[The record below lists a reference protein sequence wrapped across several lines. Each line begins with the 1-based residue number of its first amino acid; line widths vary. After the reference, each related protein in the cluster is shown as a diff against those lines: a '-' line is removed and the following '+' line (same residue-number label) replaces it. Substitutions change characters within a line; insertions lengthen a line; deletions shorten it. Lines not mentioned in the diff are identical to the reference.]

1 MSEDLVSIKRNGKNF
16 KIQPLEHFEKIQKEV
31 LAWILEKD
39 LYKEWIVDNSRFH
52 KSGTC
57 DMPVSVLDSLPYTKK
72 AIEELGEPTRLTFW
86 ITRGEDTLPC
96 HVDGGFEHFWVPRSR
111 LLIPV
116 VNYTDTTTIFYSK
129 NVKLENFQDTG
140 GVSYLRPIDPTQFD
154 TPVNWFPLL
163 HAGSIVPGIAVA
175 PPLNM
180 TYYGKYYIETGL
192 SVDLASK
199 ANQATTYTITEAD
212 TRLSGKQNTL
222 IFKDPTQLDPLVPLL
237 RAGTIVPGIAVVPP
251 LNITYYGND

>member
-1 MSEDLVSIKRNGKNF
+1 MSEDLVSFKRNGKNF

-39 LYKEWIVDNSRFH
+39 LYKEWIVDNNRFH

-140 GVSYLRPIDPTQFD
+140 GVSYLRPIDPTQLKETERVEVDQPIWIRIDNPHTVINPNKHIRIAFTVVYD
-154 TPVNWFPLL
+154 
-163 HAGSIVPGIAVA
+163 HAVQI
-175 PPLNM
+175 
-180 TYYGKYYIETGL
+180 KYMP
-192 SVDLASK
+192 S
-199 ANQATTYTITEAD
+199 
-212 TRLSGKQNTL
+212 
-222 IFKDPTQLDPLVPLL
+222 
-237 RAGTIVPGIAVVPP
+237 
-251 LNITYYGND
+251 

>member
-140 GVSYLRPIDPTQFD
+140 GVSYLRPIDPTQLKETERVEVDQPIWIRIDNPHTVINPNKHIRIAFTVVYD
-154 TPVNWFPLL
+154 
-163 HAGSIVPGIAVA
+163 HAVQI
-175 PPLNM
+175 
-180 TYYGKYYIETGL
+180 KYMP
-192 SVDLASK
+192 S
-199 ANQATTYTITEAD
+199 
-212 TRLSGKQNTL
+212 
-222 IFKDPTQLDPLVPLL
+222 
-237 RAGTIVPGIAVVPP
+237 
-251 LNITYYGND
+251 

>member
-39 LYKEWIVDNSRFH
+39 LYKEWIVDNNRFH

-116 VNYTDTTTIFYSK
+116 VNYIDTTTIFYSK

-140 GVSYLRPIDPTQFD
+140 GVSYLRPIDPTQLKETERVEVDQPIWIRIDNPHTVINPNKHIRIAFTVVYD
-154 TPVNWFPLL
+154 
-163 HAGSIVPGIAVA
+163 HAVQI
-175 PPLNM
+175 
-180 TYYGKYYIETGL
+180 KYMP
-192 SVDLASK
+192 S
-199 ANQATTYTITEAD
+199 
-212 TRLSGKQNTL
+212 
-222 IFKDPTQLDPLVPLL
+222 
-237 RAGTIVPGIAVVPP
+237 
-251 LNITYYGND
+251 